1 MRRIYDDER
10 MLEAGFIGG
19 TLSKDFGN
27 ARDRETAKKIFAD
40 LHLPVDKMLSLK
52 QEHTDTIISITTEE
66 ELVAYKAQKEI
77 IADAWLI
84 GLNNTGAMILTADCV
99 PLFLWDENGK
109 YIGLAHCGWRGIVKK
124 LPQKLAR
131 LIKEKDKEAKL
142 LAYIGP
148 HIEKCCF
155 EVKEDVASQFPEQ
168 SLIKK
173 DGKIFVDLTKEI
185 VLQLMA
191 EGVDA
196 LKIKRGCH
204 CTCTC
209 CNEQDFFSYRRTKQK
224 DSLMSFIYKI
234 GR

>member
-1 MRRIYDDER
+1 MKRIYDDER
-10 MLEAGFIGG
+10 MLSAGFIGG

-27 ARDRETAKKIFAD
+27 AREPENAKKIFEE
-40 LHLPVDKMLSLK
+40 LNLPAAKMLGLK

-66 ELVAYKAQKEI
+66 ELAAYKVQKEH
-77 IADAWLI
+77 IADAWLL
-84 GLNNTGAMILTADCV
+84 GLNGLGAMILTADCV
-99 PLFLWDENGK
+99 PLFLWDEQGK
-109 YIGLAHCGWRGIVKK
+109 FVGLAHCGWRGIVQK

-131 LIKEKDKEAKL
+131 LIKEKDKDAKL

-155 EVKEDVASQFPEQ
+155 EVKEDVASQFSEQ

-185 VLQLMA
+185 VLQLMQ

-204 CTCTC
+204 CACTF
-209 CNEQDFFSYRRTKQK
+209 CNEQDFFSFRRTKQK
-224 DSLMSFIYKI
+224 DSLMSFIYKT

>member
-1 MRRIYDDER
+1 MKRIYDDER

-27 ARDRETAKKIFAD
+27 AREKETAKKIFEG
-40 LHLPVDKMLSLK
+40 LHLPAEKMLGLK
-52 QEHTDTIISITTEE
+52 QEHTDTIISITTEAE
-66 ELVAYKAQKEI
+66 FAEYKKQESH

-84 GLNNTGAMILTADCV
+84 GLDNTGAMILTADCV
-99 PLFLWDENGK
+99 PLFLWDEQGK
-109 YIGLAHCGWRGIVKK
+109 YVGLAHCGWRGIVKK

-131 LIKEKDKEAKL
+131 LIKEKDKNANL

-155 EVKEDVASQFPEQ
+155 EVKEDVAREFSEE

-185 VLQLMA
+185 VLQLMK
-191 EGVDA
+191 EGVDP

-209 CNEQDFFSYRRTKQK
+209 CNEQDFFSFRRTKQK
-224 DSLMSFIYKI
+224 DSLMSFIYKT

>member
-1 MRRIYDDER
+1 MKRIYDDER

-27 ARDRETAKKIFAD
+27 AREPEIAQKIFTE
-40 LHLPVDKMLSLK
+40 LHLPADKILGLK
-52 QEHTDTIISITTEE
+52 QEHTDIIIPITTEE
-66 ELVAYKAQKEI
+66 ELAAYKAQKEHL
-77 IADAWLI
+77 ADAWLI

-99 PLFLWDENGK
+99 PLFLWDEQGK
-109 YIGLAHCGWRGIVKK
+109 YVGLAHCGWRGIVKK

-131 LIKEKDKEAKL
+131 LIKEKDKNAKL

-155 EVKEDVASQFPEQ
+155 EVKEAVASQFSEL
-168 SLIKK
+168 SIIKK

-191 EGVDA
+191 EGIDA

-204 CTCTC
+204 CSCTC
-209 CNEQDFFSYRRTKQK
+209 CNAQDFFSYRRTKQK
-224 DSLMSFIYKI
+224 NSLMSFIYKI

>member
-1 MRRIYDDER
+1 MKRIYDDER

-27 ARDRETAKKIFAD
+27 ARQKETAQKIFEE
-40 LHLPVDKMLSLK
+40 LHLPVEKMLGLK
-52 QEHTDTIISITTEE
+52 QEHTDTVISITTEE
-66 ELVAYKAQKEI
+66 ELAAYKAEKEH
-77 IADAWLI
+77 IADGWLI
-84 GLNNTGAMILTADCV
+84 GLNNIGAMILTADCV
-99 PLFLWDENGK
+99 PLFLWDEKGK
-109 YIGLAHCGWRGIVKK
+109 FVGLAHCGWRGIVKK

-131 LIKEKDKEAKL
+131 LIKEKDKNAKL

-155 EVKEDVASQFPEQ
+155 EVKEDVASQFSPE
-168 SLIKK
+168 SIIKK

-185 VLQLMA
+185 VLQLTQ

-209 CNEQDFFSYRRTKQK
+209 CNAQDFFSFRRTKQK
-224 DSLMSFIYKI
+224 EGLMSFIYKI

>member
-1 MRRIYDDER
+1 MKRIYDDER

-27 ARDRETAKKIFAD
+27 ARETQIAQQIFKD
-40 LHLPVDKMLSLK
+40 LHLPAEKMLSFNQK
-52 QEHTDTIISITTEE
+52 HTDTIISVTTEA
-66 ELVAYKAQKEI
+66 ELADFKKKTEV

-84 GLNNTGAMILTADCV
+84 GLNNIGAKILTADCV

-142 LAYIGP
+142 IAYIGP

-155 EVKEDVASQFPEQ
+155 EVKEDVASQFSPE
-168 SLIKK
+168 SIIKK
-173 DGKIFVDLTKEI
+173 EDKIFVDLTKEI

-191 EGVDA
+191 EGVDP

-224 DSLMSFIYKI
+224 DGLMSFIYKI

>member
-1 MRRIYDDER
+1 MKRIYDDER

-19 TLSKDFGN
+19 TLSKNFGN
-27 ARDRETAKKIFAD
+27 AREVETAKKIFAD
-40 LHLPVDKMLSLK
+40 LHLPEEKMLSFNQK
-52 QEHTDTIISITTEE
+52 HTETIISITTEA
-66 ELVAYKAQKEI
+66 ELADFKKQTEV

-84 GLNNTGAMILTADCV
+84 GLNNIGAKILTADCV
-99 PLFLWDENGK
+99 PLFLWDESGK

-131 LIKEKDKEAKL
+131 LIKEKNKDAQL

-155 EVKEDVASQFPEQ
+155 EVKEDVASQFSPE
-168 SLIKK
+168 SIIKK

-191 EGVDA
+191 EGVDP

-224 DSLMSFIYKI
+224 DGLMSFIYKI

>member
-1 MRRIYDDER
+1 MKRIYDDER

-27 ARDRETAKKIFAD
+27 AREPQTAKKIFND
-40 LHLPVDKMLSLK
+40 LNLPAEKMLGLK
-52 QEHTDTIISITTEE
+52 QEHTDTIISITNEA
-66 ELVAYKAQKEI
+66 ELAAYKAQKEH
-77 IADAWLI
+77 IADAWLL
-84 GLNNTGAMILTADCV
+84 GLNGIGAMILTADCV
-99 PLFLWDENGK
+99 PLFLWDSEGK
-109 YIGLAHCGWRGIVKK
+109 YIALAHCGWRGIVKK

-131 LIKEKDKEAKL
+131 LIKEKNKDVKL

-155 EVKEDVASQFPEQ
+155 EVKEDTASQFSPE
-168 SLIKK
+168 SIIKK

-209 CNEQDFFSYRRTKQK
+209 CNAQEFFSYRRTKQK
-224 DSLMSFIYKI
+224 DSLMSFIYKT

>member
-1 MRRIYDDER
+1 MKRIYDDER

-27 ARDRETAKKIFAD
+27 AREPQIAKKIFEE
-40 LHLPVDKMLSLK
+40 LHLPAGKMLGLK

-66 ELVAYKAQKEI
+66 ELAEYKAQEEH

-99 PLFLWDENGK
+99 PLFLWDEEGK

-131 LIKEKDKEAKL
+131 LMKEKNKEAKL

-155 EVKEDVASQFPEQ
+155 EVKEDVASQFSQEC
-168 SLIKK
+168 LIKK
-173 DGKIFVDLTKEI
+173 DGKFFVDLTKEI
-185 VLQLMA
+185 VLQLMQ
-191 EGVDA
+191 EGVDP

-209 CNEQDFFSYRRTKQK
+209 CNELDFFSYRRTKQK

-234 GR
+234 DR

>member
-1 MRRIYDDER
+1 MKRIYDDER

-27 ARDRETAKKIFAD
+27 ARDTQTAKKIFSD
-40 LHLPVDKMLSLK
+40 LHLPEDKMLGLK

-66 ELVAYKAQKEI
+66 ELAAYKAQKEH

-131 LIKEKDKEAKL
+131 LIKEKDKDAKL

-155 EVKEDVASQFPEQ
+155 EVKEDVAREFSPESIIQ
-168 SLIKK
+168 K

-185 VLQLMA
+185 VLQLIA
-191 EGVDA
+191 EGVDP

-234 GR
+234 GQ

>member
-1 MRRIYDDER
+1 MKRIYDDER
-10 MLEAGFIGG
+10 MLAAGFIGG

-27 ARDRETAKKIFAD
+27 ARDAETTKKIFKE
-40 LHLPVDKMLSLK
+40 LHLPADKILGLK

-66 ELVAYKAQKEI
+66 ELAAYKEQKEH

-84 GLNNTGAMILTADCV
+84 GLNNIGAMILTADCV
-99 PLFLWDENGK
+99 PLFLWDEEGK
-109 YIGLAHCGWRGIVKK
+109 YVGLAHCGWRGIVKK
-124 LPQKLAR
+124 LPQKLAH
-131 LIKEKDKEAKL
+131 LMKEKNKEAKL
-142 LAYIGP
+142 FAYIGP

-155 EVKEDVASQFPEQ
+155 EVKEDVASQFSQ
-168 SLIKK
+168 QCLIKK

-191 EGVDA
+191 EGVDP

-209 CNEQDFFSYRRTKQK
+209 CNEQDFFSFRRTKQK

-234 GR
+234 AQ

>member
-1 MRRIYDDER
+1 MKRIYDDER
-10 MLEAGFIGG
+10 MLSAGFIGG

-27 ARDRETAKKIFAD
+27 ARDIKTAKKIFEE
-40 LHLPVDKMLSLK
+40 LHLPVEKILGLK
-52 QEHTDTIISITTEE
+52 QEHTDTIISITTEA
-66 ELVAYKAQKEI
+66 ELADYKKQQEP
-77 IADAWLI
+77 IADAWLL
-84 GLNNTGAMILTADCV
+84 GLNNLGAMILTADCV
-99 PLFLWDENGK
+99 PLFLWDESGK

-155 EVKEDVASQFPEQ
+155 EVKEDVAKEFSPE
-168 SLIKK
+168 SIIKK
-173 DGKIFVDLTKEI
+173 EDKIFVDLTKEI
-185 VLQLMA
+185 VLQLMQ
-191 EGVDA
+191 EGVDP